1 VTLVR
6 VNETNSGAGFL
17 ICNLQMVSRGEGR
30 DFKDEQDKH
39 QARIFFS
46 DGGSVNLV
54 GADADRVVSAMED
67 FAGYHRI

>member
-6 VNETNSGAGFL
+6 VNETDSGAGFL

-39 QARIFFS
+39 
-46 DGGSVNLV
+46 
-54 GADADRVVSAMED
+54 
-67 FAGYHRI
+67 